1 MTTWI
6 KLYNNIWEHKKTY
19 ILAGLL
25 KIQEIYAAA
34 HLIKLWTWAIDNAQD
49 GDLTGIPVNSIAKSA
64 GWTGKSGVFVDA
76 LIGAGWL
83 DQSNEN
89 IHIHDWEEYS
99 ESLVRR
105 RQYDVD
111 RKRTEREKKRDV
123 HKNSV
128 ERPQNVRRTSA
139 GTSAPF
145 PSGRAEQSRV
155 EKSIYTRELSTSTSS
170 SNSIESEKA
179 APAADL
185 SRIISTFESEIG
197 LVSPVVHGKIQAF
210 IDDGID
216 PDLVILAIQ
225 SAALNNARSF
235 RYVEQILN
243 RCVRDKIFT
252 TGQFEADALT
262 ARQKK
267 QPKQQ
272 SKSEQTFSEP
282 VHEDIGQF
290 APDPDW
296 LKVGNDG

>member
-19 ILAGLL
+19 ILADLL

-111 RKRTEREKKRDV
+111 RKRTEREK
-123 HKNSV
+123 SV
-128 ERPQNVRRTSA
+128 TSIKIPLNVRKMSVGRPQERPHHFQVV
-139 GTSAPF
+139 
-145 PSGRAEQSRV
+145 EQSRV
-155 EKSIYTRELSTSTSS
+155 E
-170 SNSIESEKA
+170 
-179 APAADL
+179 
-185 SRIISTFESEIG
+185 
-197 LVSPVVHGKIQAF
+197 
-210 IDDGID
+210 
-216 PDLVILAIQ
+216 
-225 SAALNNARSF
+225 
-235 RYVEQILN
+235 
-243 RCVRDKIFT
+243 
-252 TGQFEADALT
+252 
-262 ARQKK
+262 
-267 QPKQQ
+267 
-272 SKSEQTFSEP
+272 
-282 VHEDIGQF
+282 
-290 APDPDW
+290 
-296 LKVGNDG
+296 

>member
-19 ILAGLL
+19 ILADLL

-139 GTSAPF
+139 GTSASF

-210 IDDGID
+210 IDDGIE

-262 ARQKK
+262 TRQKK

-296 LKVGNDG
+296 LKVGDDG